1 MSILRRRPGTI
12 SNTYLIIALILSS
25 ALLLV
30 SLVSISPLEIWE
42 VALSIAAAA
51 IIGTVITFQFNRSN
65 SHSAGDS
72 PNKTDGLP
80 TNIATLASSRRV
92 VDTKPSASADNTIES
107 LDVMLISRDMSYIDR
122 ITQCLQTWG
131 KSYTIVDNGVQA
143 ISKLMNENTALSR
156 SGTVIVDTHNL
167 DMDPYYM
174 PSLVRKEPKLAGLR
188 LLCLSDS
195 LYREESQALQN
206 AGYDGVIDTPMNT
219 SQLFSLIEVQSV
231 DTKTDNIVSLTH
243 HRLVNSQRQSPKSI
257 LLAEQNTQDRKQ
269 LESTLRKAGHRVV
282 SVTDGDQ
289 ALDALE
295 RQSFHLAVINLQ
307 LPIMNG
313 TQVVKL
319 HRFTTPHRQW
329 VPFIVITS
337 QNTPATLRLCRE
349 LKIRACLFKP
359 VPSTELLEL
368 VVSAPDTAST
378 LGEDRD
384 IESTHRSK
392 THFHHASLLDRKIL
406 NALEQLDDDHMF
418 VTDLIKVFNEDCT
431 RILQGMRESIAHNQ
445 ADRFIGLCGI
455 LMDNSGQ
462 LGAFALYEMSAN
474 ISHINH
480 ENFQSEAEKLLYSL
494 TDTATMTTQA
504 FQDYLREKQL
514 RHIDKQ

>member
-1 MSILRRRPGTI
+1 MR
-12 SNTYLIIALILSS
+12 
-25 ALLLV
+25 
-30 SLVSISPLEIWE
+30 
-42 VALSIAAAA
+42 
-51 IIGTVITFQFNRSN
+51 
-65 SHSAGDS
+65 
-72 PNKTDGLP
+72 
-80 TNIATLASSRRV
+80 
-92 VDTKPSASADNTIES
+92 
-107 LDVMLISRDMSYIDR
+107 YIDR
-122 ITQCLQTWG
+122 ITRSLQTWG
-131 KSYTIVDNGVQA
+131 KNYAIVDNGVQA
-143 ISKLMNENTALSR
+143 ISKLMNENIALRR
-156 SGTVIVDTHNL
+156 SGSIIVDTHNL

-195 LYREESQALQN
+195 LYREESQALLK
-206 AGYDGVIDTPMNT
+206 AGYDGVIDTPLNT
-219 SQLFSLIEVQSV
+219 SQLFSLLEVPSV
-231 DTKTDNIVSLTH
+231 ETTTDNIVSLTH
-243 HRLVNSQRQSPKSI
+243 HRRVHSQRQSPKSI
-257 LLAEQNTQDRKQ
+257 LLAEQNTTDRRQ
-269 LESTLRKAGHRVV
+269 LENTLRKAGHRVV

-307 LPIMNG
+307 LPVMNG

-329 VPFIVITS
+329 VPFIVITN
-337 QNTPATLRLCRE
+337 QNTPATLRLCRD

-359 VPSTELLEL
+359 VPPTELLEMI
-368 VVSAPDTAST
+368 VSAPDTVST
-378 LGEDRD
+378 LGENRD
-384 IESTHRSK
+384 IESKATKQRSR

-431 RILQGMRESIAHNQ
+431 RILQGMRDSIVHNQ
-445 ADRFIGLCGI
+445 ADRFISLCGI

-474 ISHINH
+474 IGHINH
-480 ENFQSEAEKLLYSL
+480 ENFQHEAEKLLSSL

-504 FQDYLREKQL
+504 FQDYLRGKQV
-514 RHIDKQ
+514 RHIDEQ